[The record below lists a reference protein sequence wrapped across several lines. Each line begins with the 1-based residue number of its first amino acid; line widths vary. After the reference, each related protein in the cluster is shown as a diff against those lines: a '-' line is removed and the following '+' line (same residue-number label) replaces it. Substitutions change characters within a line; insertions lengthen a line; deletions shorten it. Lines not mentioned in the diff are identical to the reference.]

1 MAQASLTADERRSAH
16 LLFAEELADGTVA
29 PADLERPEVER
40 AVRSL
45 QVPSPLLRRWQARRV
60 RQGSLDMEESVAPML
75 AARQALLGPRAAGP
89 PRLLVRL
96 DAFPAPRAGVDV
108 VKAATGALRAAGIPF
123 LLSVVPRVP
132 AAGEPHGRR
141 RHDLA
146 ESGLLEDLR
155 RDPGVAF
162 GLCGLD
168 GRALDALDPADLEAA
183 LDEADAVLA
192 RYGTPAD
199 VLVPPGGRVHLR
211 RYRALAERYLVI
223 CGGPE
228 SVGGMGFHRTPLWR
242 GDAVWMPAHPPL
254 TGPPGQVAQAVRA
267 YTEREAALWLPV
279 VLELAELTPAGLR
292 DVAAALTGLG
302 RPWDEFLAAA
312 RAARASADARA

>member
-16 LLFAEELADGTVA
+16 LLFAEELADGTVTPGELA
-29 PADLERPEVER
+29 RPEVER

-45 QVPSPLLRRWQARRV
+45 QVPSGILRRWQVRRV
-60 RQGSLDMEESVAPML
+60 RQGRLDMEESAGPML
-75 AARQALLGPRAAGP
+75 AAREAVLGQRAAGS

-96 DAFPAPRAGVDV
+96 DAFPAPRVGVDV
-108 VKAATGALRAAGIPF
+108 AKAATGALRAAGIPF
-123 LLSVVPRVP
+123 LLTVVPRVP

-192 RYGTPAD
+192 RYGTPPD

-211 RYRALAERYLVI
+211 RYRALAERYTVVS
-223 CGGPE
+223 GSPG
-228 SVGGMGFHRTPLWR
+228 SVETMGFHRTPLWR
-242 GDAVWMPAHPPL
+242 ADAVWMPAHPPL
-254 TGPPGQVAQAVRA
+254 AGPPAGVASAVRA
-267 YTEREAALWLPV
+267 YTQRQAALWLPV

-292 DVAAALTGLG
+292 DVAAALTGLA